1 MNFILYILLS
11 ADGYSVYMKNLPMDA
26 TPAQLEEVF
35 KKFGP
40 IKPGGIQVR
49 SHKVC
54 IYFLSL
60 KFKFQLSHHF
70 FIFGIIRRLFFNY
83 LQLQGF
89 CFGFVEFEVTSAVQ
103 SAIEVNLYMPSV
115 T

>member
-1 MNFILYILLS
+1 
-11 ADGYSVYMKNLPMDA
+11 MDA

-49 SHKVC
+49 SHK
-54 IYFLSL
+54 
-60 KFKFQLSHHF
+60 
-70 FIFGIIRRLFFNY
+70 Y

-89 CFGFVEFEVTSAVQ
+89 CFGFVEFEVASAVQ
-103 SAIEVNLYMPSV
+103 SAIEVNLYMQSLTSILFIYCV
-115 T
+115 LLELLVRC